1 MRKLKTIPK
10 FKSEDEERA
19 FWAAHDSTD
28 YIDLSRAKR
37 VTFPN
42 LRRTTKLVALNM
54 PISLLD
60 NLKFLANKTDI
71 AYQSLM
77 KMFLSE
83 RVKKEL
89 HVKR

>member
-1 MRKLKTIPK
+1 MKKLKTIPK
-10 FKSEDEERA
+10 FKSEDEERD
-19 FWAAHDSTD
+19 FWAIHDSTN
-28 YIDLSRAKR
+28 YIDLSKAKR

-42 LRRTTKLVALNM
+42 LRRTTKLVAINM

-60 NLKFLANKTDI
+60 NLKFLANKMDI

-89 HVKR
+89 HAKR